1 MSDLA
6 QQVIDAADDIMGN
19 IDNDD
24 AYEFAESVKE
34 KAQSIQTTMI
44 SMADKGISVPT
55 PNQETALQNMLSGA
69 NRWLENQ
76 RD

>member
-6 QQVIDAADDIMGN
+6 QQVIDAADDIMGD

-34 KAQSIQTTMI
+34 KAQNIQATMT
-44 SMADKGISVPT
+44 SMAAKGLDVPT
-55 PNQETALQNMLSGA
+55 PNQERALQNMLDGA